1 MPEKKNP
8 KEDNGLEFERL
19 SDSEMS
25 SSEKAAER
33 SSALSSTQTHI
44 VNNIIEYILYE
55 IKF

>member
-1 MPEKKNP
+1 MPEKKNS

-33 SSALSSTQTHI
+33 SSAISSTETYAKH
-44 VNNIIEYILYE
+44 NIIEYVLYE
-55 IKF
+55 I